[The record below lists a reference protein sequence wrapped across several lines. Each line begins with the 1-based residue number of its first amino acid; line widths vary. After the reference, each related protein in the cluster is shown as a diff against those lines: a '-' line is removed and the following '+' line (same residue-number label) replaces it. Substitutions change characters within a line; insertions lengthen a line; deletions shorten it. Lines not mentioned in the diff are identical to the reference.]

1 MRSSIFD
8 FLKTDSLIG
17 PPPSEKAPTPT
28 KSATNLMN
36 FVQAQPGSPFA
47 AAAAKA
53 KKAEEEA
60 NFTNSAISS
69 EEPMKMS
76 MSDLSSPKGN
86 QSVSNSQSK
95 RERVQSRIW
104 KALAG

>member
-1 MRSSIFD
+1 
-8 FLKTDSLIG
+8 
-17 PPPSEKAPTPT
+17 
-28 KSATNLMN
+28 MN

-76 MSDLSSPKGN
+76 MSALSSPKGN
-86 QSVSNSQSK
+86 QSVSKFTK
-95 RERVQSRIW
+95 RKRASAIAYMEGTVIIV
-104 KALAG
+104 LVIFIN

>member
-1 MRSSIFD
+1 
-8 FLKTDSLIG
+8 
-17 PPPSEKAPTPT
+17 
-28 KSATNLMN
+28 MN

-86 QSVSNSQSK
+86 QNVSKFTK
-95 RERVQSRIW
+95 RKRASAI
-104 KALAG
+104 A